1 MIAKLEAMSPNPIHV
16 QYDNGEI
23 HRLESYVGGPFL
35 TRIWG
40 PSGCGLHSRYKVE
53 SAKKLRITGAQRY

>member
-1 MIAKLEAMSPNPIHV
+1 VIAKLEAMSPNPIHV

-35 TRIWG
+35 QRA
-40 PSGCGLHSRYKVE
+40 SGGRAGVVCTLGTKSSL
-53 SAKKLRITGAQRY
+53 QRN